1 MFHSSRRRLA
11 YWFTLSMGS
20 ILLLFALTIYYLQL
34 KERIRIFDETL
45 YTQAKRIAMKT
56 EYRLEKGRW
65 QLDTDNV
72 SLQESEAR
80 PLEIETEIAYIRWYD
95 SDGQVLQFIGTT
107 APNRLTLP
115 SGYQTY
121 QSDRQ
126 QWLRQLTLPIRQ
138 DKESLGYLQVAAYL
152 DPVTE
157 NLERMRLFLS
167 LGVPVALSFTGLV
180 GWFLGGVAMQPT
192 RRAYEQLQRF
202 TADASHELRAPVAAI
217 LSNAQVGLLAPVDN
231 SLEPRQRLEN
241 IVKNTKAMSA
251 LINNLL
257 FLARHEGR
265 LNPQDLKEIEL
276 AIALQSLI
284 DEYKPLAEALNLCLS
299 SQFPPSPVKLK
310 ADSDLLLQAL
320 KNLLDNACKYT
331 NSGGIVQIRLF
342 AKLRRVLIEVED
354 NGMGIPQDDL
364 PYIFDRFYRVDT
376 ARSRQTGGFGL
387 GLAIAKQVI
396 EAHGGQITVES
407 ILGQGTKFQ
416 ICLPTS

>member
-95 SDGQVLQFIGTT
+95 SDGQVLQFIGMT

-396 EAHGGQITVES
+396 EAHGGQIAVES

-416 ICLPTS
+416 ICLPAS